1 MSTQRDRRI
10 CTAVPI
16 ETPFF
21 SAVEQRKMYYNPN
34 PGMAKK
40 MKKDIIIV
48 IIIICLLVR
57 VVALSVT

>member
-1 MSTQRDRRI
+1 
-10 CTAVPI
+10 
-16 ETPFF
+16 
-21 SAVEQRKMYYNPN
+21 MYYN

>member
-1 MSTQRDRRI
+1 
-10 CTAVPI
+10 
-16 ETPFF
+16 
-21 SAVEQRKMYYNPN
+21 MYYNPA
-34 PGMAKK
+34 MAKK